1 MITRDI
7 RLFLRCLLAAS
18 VLTAVFSA
26 VSFGAALAGIRGAEK
41 VYTPVKVAVVD
52 AEDSVLSRM
61 LIRAISGTD
70 QISTLLEIE
79 NCDTV
84 DAYSGLE
91 SGEYVAVI
99 ELPEHFLD
107 DILVGAENRGRIT
120 LSAAAAA
127 HGEIVES
134 VASFGE
140 LLLAAGQYAVFSGEH
155 IMSRY
160 DTNVAFREAFLNDV
174 NARLLTEAMSA
185 DSRYFVLEVTDYA
198 GTGLSL
204 PAHYAAS
211 WLAAVL
217 MLCTV
222 MFEKLYTADRN
233 RAMLLR
239 LRASGVSDGAFLIWK
254 ILLPFAFFSAVL
266 LLALLLLGR
275 WLEIVWNLR
284 SILCAALGGA
294 VVSVSAAAAMIGAR
308 RGTSILLF
316 GTLLSLFLCGG
327 LVPCQ
332 MLGRWLLLAGDLT
345 PLGAARG
352 LLAPILGGAVS
363 PVVLIGAVA
372 WLIIGPVI
380 VLLRLRAERGG
391 REV

>member
-1 MITRDI
+1 M
-7 RLFLRCLLAAS
+7 
-18 VLTAVFSA
+18 LTAVFSA
-26 VSFGAALAGIRGAEK
+26 VSFGAALAGMHGAEK
-41 VYTPVKVAVVD
+41 VYTPVKAAVVD
-52 AEDSVLSRM
+52 AEDTVLSRM
-61 LIRAISGTD
+61 LIRAVAGTE
-70 QISTLLEIE
+70 QIAALLEIE
-79 NCDTV
+79 SCDAD

-91 SGEYVAVI
+91 NGEYVAVI
-99 ELPEHFLD
+99 ELPENFLG
-107 DILVGAENRGRIT
+107 DILVGAENHGHIT

-155 IMSRY
+155 LMSRY
-160 DTNVAFREAFLNDV
+160 DTEAAFREAFLNEV
-174 NARLLTEAMSA
+174 NATLLTEAMGA
-185 DSRYFVLEVTDYA
+185 DSSYFVLAVTDYA

-204 PAHYAAS
+204 PAHYAVS

-217 MLCTV
+217 MLCAV
-222 MFEKLYTADRN
+222 MFEKLYTTDRN

-254 ILLPFAFFSAVL
+254 IVLPFVFFAVVL
-266 LLALLLLGR
+266 LLALLVLGR
-275 WLEIVWNLR
+275 WLEVVWNLR
-284 SILCAALGGA
+284 SIFCAVLGVA
-294 VVSVSAAAAMIGAR
+294 VVSVSASAAMIGAR

-327 LVPCQ
+327 LVPRQ
-332 MLGRWLLLAGDLT
+332 MLGQWILLAGDLT

-352 LLAPILGGAVS
+352 LLAPMLGGAVA
-363 PVVLIGAVA
+363 PVVLIGAAA
-372 WLIIGPVI
+372 WLIICPVI
-380 VLLRLRAERGG
+380 SLLRLRAERGG